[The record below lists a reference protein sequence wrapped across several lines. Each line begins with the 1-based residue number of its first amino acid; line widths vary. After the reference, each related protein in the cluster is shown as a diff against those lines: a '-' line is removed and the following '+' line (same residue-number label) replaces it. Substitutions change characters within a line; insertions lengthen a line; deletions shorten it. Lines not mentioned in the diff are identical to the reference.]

1 MDLPGRQN
9 GMRVSRV
16 PEDEPEEDR
25 REDWAAQWQGGL
37 GRDDLFRKIFD
48 RHFRQVY
55 AFFIQRGFSEDE
67 AYDLGQETFV
77 RAYKNLDTYRGES
90 HFGTWLFQI
99 TTNVYRN
106 EVRSRL
112 THKRG
117 AAEVSLDAET
127 DSRHPSSQIQA
138 DPLDEVLSAERQ
150 RVLNAAIRELP
161 PQMRRCVELRIL
173 QDLKYREIAELMRVS
188 IDTVKAHL
196 FQARQLLKSK
206 LGDYFNDQDL

>member
-1 MDLPGRQN
+1 MH
-9 GMRVSRV
+9 VSRV
-16 PEDEPEEDR
+16 PEDEPEENWG
-25 REDWAAQWQGGL
+25 EDLAAQWQAGL
-37 GRDDLFRKIFD
+37 DRDELFRKIFD
-48 RHFRQVY
+48 RYFRQVY

-77 RAYKNLDTYRGES
+77 RAYKSLDSYRGES

-117 AAEVSLDAET
+117 SGEVSLVAET
-127 DSRHPSSQIQA
+127 DSLHPSGQPQA
-138 DPLDEVLSAERQ
+138 DPLDEALSAERQ
-150 RVLNAAIRELP
+150 RVLNGAIRELP
-161 PQMRRCVELRIL
+161 PQMRRCVELRIF

-188 IDTVKAHL
+188 IETVKAHL

-206 LGDYFNDQDL
+206 LGDYFNDQNL